1 MQLEHDIT
9 SFFFDVSLNDS
20 LHTSHFF
27 VMGGCV
33 VLLVFVR
40 SLYEQD
46 TEHVCLYGHFFGGVN
61 EAEQI
66 LHLGGVFINIS
77 MSYFHLH
84 TCHTTLSLAPEC
96 E

>member
-1 MQLEHDIT
+1 
-9 SFFFDVSLNDS
+9 
-20 LHTSHFF
+20 
-27 VMGGCV
+27 V

-96 E
+96 ECKLANLWGAFTLLMSVMLSYQ